1 MEVSQIVLSI
11 LSSIITGGFVLVFV
25 EIGNRKNR
33 ENDKYEHIMYPFM
46 HKLSSYFRYISW
58 CQSHIIYSNPP
69 TSNEKKIKLLIGE
82 IARYGGMAI
91 TSGGDYGINYFTASK
106 LKEIALD
113 INNIWYWH
121 DNMNPCKMTWDS
133 SMPDGEFISKE
144 LKEINPVYLQ
154 HEQNIDLIAKVSGDF
169 YIYVYQPIEVN
180 TYNHETYQKHYKLQT
195 IIVSCFVCFVLLV
208 LGSMLFGL
216 ENEMT
221 LRISTMIAILM
232 LVFSLLMLGVEENV
246 QIRFYGWVR
255 DLLKKVF
262 CGSSKKRPHFYEK
275 AKGKNKD
282 VAVE

>member
-69 TSNEKKIKLLIGE
+69 TRNEEKIKLLIGE

-91 TSGGDYGINYFTASK
+91 TSGGDYGINYFTASE
-106 LKEIALD
+106 LNEIALD

-121 DNMNPCKMTWDS
+121 DKMNPCMMTWDS
-133 SMPDGEFISKE
+133 NMYIGEFITKE

-154 HEQNIDLIAKVSGDF
+154 NEQNIDLIAKVSGDF
-169 YIYVYQPIEVN
+169 YMDVYQPIEVT
-180 TYNHETYQKHYKLQT
+180 TYNHEAYQEHYKLQT

-232 LVFSLLMLGVEENV
+232 LGFSLLMLGVEENV

-255 DLLKKVF
+255 DLLKKGFVVPLKSVITF
-262 CGSSKKRPHFYEK
+262 MKKLIVRTMI
-275 AKGKNKD
+275 
-282 VAVE
+282 

>member
-33 ENDKYEHIMYPFM
+33 ENDKYEHIMCPFM

-58 CQSHIIYSNPP
+58 CQSHIIYSNPS
-69 TSNEKKIKLLIGE
+69 TSNEIKLLIGG
-82 IARYGGMAI
+82 IARYGGMSI
-91 TSGGDYGINYFTASK
+91 TSGGDYGINYFTASN

-144 LKEINPVYLQ
+144 LQEINPVYLQ

-180 TYNHETYQKHYKLQT
+180 TYNHEAYQEHYKLQT

-216 ENEMT
+216 ENEMI
-221 LRISTMIAILM
+221 LRISTIIAILM

-246 QIRFYGWVR
+246 QIRFYGWGR
-255 DLLKKVF
+255 DLLKKGFVVSLKSVITF
-262 CGSSKKRPHFYEK
+262 MKKLKVRTK
-275 AKGKNKD
+275 M
-282 VAVE
+282 